1 MRRSG
6 VVAVAAVTG
15 LALVAGCRRE
25 QGENDAADPA
35 RTAGAAPFAL
45 PGVQSYA
52 LEAPDSLRALAKLP
66 LDSAVKRALARVPN
80 GAIEKVELEREN
92 GAVIFSFD
100 IRVPGQQGISEVG
113 VNAVTGAAGPV
124 EREGAPA
131 EAREAREDS
140 VAARRPA
147 APGTKRP

>member
-1 MRRSG
+1 M
-6 VVAVAAVTG
+6 VAVAVLTG
-15 LALVAGCRRE
+15 LALVAGCRKE
-25 QGENDAADPA
+25 QGDTDAADPA
-35 RTAGAAPFAL
+35 RTAVAAPSAL

-66 LDSAVKRALARVPN
+66 FDSAVKLALDRVPN

-100 IRVPGQQGISEVG
+100 IRVPGQQGVSEVG
-113 VNAVTGAAGPV
+113 VNAVTGAVGPL
-124 EREGAPA
+124 ENEDAAA

-140 VAARRPA
+140 AAARRPA
-147 APGTKRP
+147 APATKRP

>member
-1 MRRSG
+1 MRKSG
-6 VVAVAAVTG
+6 VLPVAALTG
-15 LALVAGCRRE
+15 LALVAGCRRDK
-25 QGENDAADPA
+25 GANGAAD
-35 RTAGAAPFAL
+35 TAKTAVAAPTSQ

-66 LDSAVKRALARVPN
+66 LDSAVKLALARVPN

-113 VNAVTGAAGPV
+113 VNAVTGAVSAV
-124 EREGAPA
+124 EHEHAA
-131 EAREAREDS
+131 AEAREDS
-140 VAARRPA
+140 AAARRPA
-147 APGTKRP
+147 APATKRP